1 MTTQARTPELEAEA
15 ERMRERRRH
24 LARNIR
30 QARILARQLPP
41 NPAGTDFLR
50 RYRRVTTQQGY
61 LYPNPDRAAA
71 CQERADHARKSYE
84 LLRAAAGEGNEQAA
98 TMLEAVKATVDLYAA
113 LAQSAPH

>member
-1 MTTQARTPELEAEA
+1 MTTQTRTPELEAEA

-50 RYRRVTTQQGY
+50 RYRRVTVEQGY

-71 CQERADHARKSYE
+71 CQRQADRERETYDD
-84 LLRAAAGEGNEQAA
+84 LRATVNADDEQGVSI
-98 TMLEAVKATVDLYAA
+98 LKALKASADFYAA
-113 LAQSAPH
+113 LAQTARY